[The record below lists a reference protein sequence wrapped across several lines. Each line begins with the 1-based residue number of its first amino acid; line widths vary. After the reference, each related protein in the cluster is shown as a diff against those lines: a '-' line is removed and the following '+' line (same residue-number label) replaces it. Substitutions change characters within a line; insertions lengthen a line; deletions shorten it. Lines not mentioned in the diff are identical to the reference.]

1 MPARTDEVW
10 KASTVVAKYLEGV
23 RGAIPLA
30 QEQIDVMLRL
40 LDACGRPI
48 RRFLDLG
55 CGDGVLSDAILR
67 RYPDAEAVLADFSA
81 PMLEAARE
89 RLDRLA
95 SSLADARGSYARD
108 ASARDANAHD
118 ANALDANARNANARE
133 RLHRLAS
140 SLADARGSYARDS
153 DACDANVRDENAHV
167 ANARDSDSRDANA
180 LDANARDENSR
191 DVNAHDAKAHD
202 AKAHDA
208 NAHDANALDANAHD
222 ANAHDASRDRE
233 GALPDAR
240 VHLANVDYGV
250 ANWTQFVAQW
260 APFDA
265 VVSGFSIHHQPDA
278 RKQEVY
284 REIFGLL
291 NPRGVFVNVEHVSSA
306 SPWVEHIHDE
316 LFVDHLHP
324 LHPGQS
330 RDEVAATYYHRPDKA
345 ANILA
350 PVELQCQWL
359 REIGFIDVDCYLKV
373 FELAVFGGRR
383 P

>member
-153 DACDANVRDENAHV
+153 D
-167 ANARDSDSRDANA
+167 SRDANA

-191 DVNAHDAKAHD
+191 DVNADDANAHDENSRDVNAHNAKAHD
-202 AKAHDA
+202 AK
-208 NAHDANALDANAHD
+208 
-222 ANAHDASRDRE
+222 
-233 GALPDAR
+233 
-240 VHLANVDYGV
+240 
-250 ANWTQFVAQW
+250 T
-260 APFDA
+260 
-265 VVSGFSIHHQPDA
+265 
-278 RKQEVY
+278 
-284 REIFGLL
+284 
-291 NPRGVFVNVEHVSSA
+291 
-306 SPWVEHIHDE
+306 
-316 LFVDHLHP
+316 
-324 LHPGQS
+324 
-330 RDEVAATYYHRPDKA
+330 
-345 ANILA
+345 
-350 PVELQCQWL
+350 
-359 REIGFIDVDCYLKV
+359 
-373 FELAVFGGRR
+373 
-383 P
+383 

>member
-108 ASARDANAHD
+108 ASARDANA
-118 ANALDANARNANARE
+118 
-133 RLHRLAS
+133 
-140 SLADARGSYARDS
+140 RDS

-191 DVNAHDAKAHD
+191 DVNADDANAHDENSRDVNAHNAKAHD

-208 NAHDANALDANAHD
+208 NAHDANALDR
-222 ANAHDASRDRE
+222 SE
-233 GALPDAR
+233 
-240 VHLANVDYGV
+240 
-250 ANWTQFVAQW
+250 
-260 APFDA
+260 
-265 VVSGFSIHHQPDA
+265 
-278 RKQEVY
+278 
-284 REIFGLL
+284 
-291 NPRGVFVNVEHVSSA
+291 EH
-306 SPWVEHIHDE
+306 
-316 LFVDHLHP
+316 
-324 LHPGQS
+324 
-330 RDEVAATYYHRPDKA
+330 
-345 ANILA
+345 
-350 PVELQCQWL
+350 
-359 REIGFIDVDCYLKV
+359 
-373 FELAVFGGRR
+373 
-383 P
+383 